1 MLDRLPMTLVQLK
14 AENNAKNLKN
24 KTFTIFFVSIK
35 KINQKKTIKLWS
47 ILFEKGNNQN
57 TGKSKT
63 NESHKVRL
71 T

>member
-35 KINQKKTIKLWS
+35 KINQKKTIKL
-47 ILFEKGNNQN
+47 
-57 TGKSKT
+57 
-63 NESHKVRL
+63 
-71 T
+71 